1 MVVLAGKTVTMD
13 ARLGCRLMGRSRIPR
28 TAIQARLLRLVKRGE
43 MRPELAVPALTRA
56 GRLNIYP
63 TSLALIGGEC

>member
-1 MVVLAGKTVTMD
+1 
-13 ARLGCRLMGRSRIPR
+13 MGRSRIPR
-28 TAIQARLLRLVKRGE
+28 IAIQARLLRLVKRGE
-43 MRPELAVPALTRA
+43 MRAELAVPALTRA